1 MNRFRTLT
9 ADEIECRIA
18 MVKPDKGVS
27 VLLYK
32 TARTDA
38 DMLDET
44 IGPEFWEND
53 FKLIDGVLYGGI
65 GVDYDHTGSLVWKW
79 DAGTESNTE
88 AEKGRASDAFKR
100 AGFKH
105 GIGRELYSA
114 PFIWIPA
121 GKLKKLK
128 GTKCFDSFSVAS
140 IEYSDTRKIE
150 RLIIT
155 NQDGEI
161 VFEMKGSQSY
171 EQPAKDKIHYC
182 AKCGNRI
189 LPVQRKDGTL
199 VDVDC
204 VLQKSRETF
213 GMELCE
219 GCRRE
224 EIRSRAEAKRRERN
238 AEAYANREDGVV

>member
-18 MVKPDKGVS
+18 MVKQTGVS

-38 DMLDET
+38 DMLDEAF
-44 IGPEFWEND
+44 GAEYWEND

-65 GVDYDHTGSLVWKW
+65 GIDYNKTGEGLVWKW

-121 GKLKKLK
+121 RKLKKLD
-128 GTKCFDSFSVAS
+128 GNKCYDSFSVVS
-140 IEYSDTRKIE
+140 IGYSENRKIN
-150 RLIIT
+150 RLIIS
-155 NQDGEI
+155 NQDGDV
-161 VFEMKGSQSY
+161 VFEMGETPQSGPVC
-171 EQPAKDKIHYC
+171 EE
-182 AKCGNRI
+182 CGRPI
-189 LPVQRKDGTL
+189 TD
-199 VDVDC
+199 
-204 VLQKSRETF
+204 
-213 GMELCE
+213 
-219 GCRRE
+219 
-224 EIRSRAEAKRRERN
+224 AKRRDGSVWPKEDI
-238 AEAYANREDGVV
+238 AEYTMIRFNKRLCASCGKKAEKAKREAEQYASREDGE